1 MGLQHKNDST
11 DPKEIE
17 AMRKSSFATPNSKH
31 NFMARQFA
39 GDVVDE
45 YQRTLMIKKIE
56 EQQPKKG

>member
-1 MGLQHKNDST
+1 
-11 DPKEIE
+11 
-17 AMRKSSFATPNSKH
+17 
-31 NFMARQFA
+31 MARQFA